1 MKNSH
6 RISSFLLLIK
16 NHAIIRGKSKRQS
29 EE

>member
-6 RISSFLLLIK
+6 RISSFFITYK
-16 NHAIIRGKSKRQS
+16 NHAIIKEKSKRQS